1 MVNQLVSSPLF
12 GIVLCVVTFWVGTRV
27 NQWLRTPV
35 ANPLLIAILLCSV
48 VLLAFRIPLEQF
60 NIGGEIINMLV
71 GPATAA
77 LALSIYHQRKVL
89 GKYFLPIVVGSFA
102 GAATSLASVAL
113 LCRLF
118 RLDEVILSSLLPKS
132 VTTAI
137 ALEISAGR
145 GGIGTGNILAV
156 WGVRG
161 SVCPAYDPAVPGQ
174 KSGGAGGRN
183 RDMQP
188 CGRHQQGDRAGR
200 ASGRD
205 EWNRDR
211 GCGLDDRPDYPAVL
225 TRSVERCPAPED
237 CFAGALP
244 LRAYDTGVLSPALPP
259 KRRVGQPVFAPGR
272 SFLGTYSLS

>member
-77 LALSIYHQRKVL
+77 LYHQRKVL

-145 GGIGTGNILAV
+145 GGIGSVTILAV
-156 WGVRG
+156 
-161 SVCPAYDPAVPGQ
+161 
-174 KSGGAGGRN
+174 
-183 RDMQP
+183 
-188 CGRHQQGDRAGR
+188 
-200 ASGRD
+200 
-205 EWNRDR
+205 
-211 GCGLDDRPDYPAVL
+211 LI
-225 TRSVERCPAPED
+225 
-237 CFAGALP
+237 
-244 LRAYDTGVLSPALPP
+244 TGVSGA
-259 KRRVGQPVFAPGR
+259 VFAPLMIRLFRVKNPVAQGVAIGTC
-272 SFLGTYSLS
+272 SHAVGTSKAIELGELQGAMSGIAIGVAGLMTVLITLLF

>member
-12 GIVLCVVTFWVGTRV
+12 GIMLCVVTFWVGTRV

-145 GGIGTGNILAV
+145 GGIGSVTILAV
-156 WGVRG
+156 
-161 SVCPAYDPAVPGQ
+161 
-174 KSGGAGGRN
+174 
-183 RDMQP
+183 
-188 CGRHQQGDRAGR
+188 
-200 ASGRD
+200 
-205 EWNRDR
+205 
-211 GCGLDDRPDYPAVL
+211 LI
-225 TRSVERCPAPED
+225 
-237 CFAGALP
+237 
-244 LRAYDTGVLSPALPP
+244 TGVSGA
-259 KRRVGQPVFAPGR
+259 VFAPLMIRLFRVKNPVAQGVAIGTC
-272 SFLGTYSLS
+272 SHAVGTSKAIELGELQGAMSGIAIGVAGLMTVLITLLF

>member
-77 LALSIYHQRKVL
+77 LALSISHQRKVL

-145 GGIGTGNILAV
+145 GGIGSVTILAV
-156 WGVRG
+156 
-161 SVCPAYDPAVPGQ
+161 
-174 KSGGAGGRN
+174 
-183 RDMQP
+183 
-188 CGRHQQGDRAGR
+188 
-200 ASGRD
+200 
-205 EWNRDR
+205 
-211 GCGLDDRPDYPAVL
+211 LI
-225 TRSVERCPAPED
+225 
-237 CFAGALP
+237 
-244 LRAYDTGVLSPALPP
+244 TGVSGA
-259 KRRVGQPVFAPGR
+259 VFAPLMIRLFRVKNPVAQGVAIGTC
-272 SFLGTYSLS
+272 SHAVGTSKAIELGELQGAMSGIAIGVAGLMTVLITLLF